1 MIIVKDKGAKSQ
13 IYIQRNNVTNLQNNS
28 GNSGGSGIN
37 KAELDKYLKDYATK
51 EYVDDS
57 VIELTKADYELL
69 KSQGKVNEKNLYL
82 ITDSNI
88 PLKKINGESL
98 VGDGNIVISSNVDL
112 SNYATVEYVDK
123 LIGDVESITDIII
136 GEVNT
141 IIDNIIGE

>member
-82 ITDSNI
+82 ITDSII

-98 VGDGNIVISSNVDL
+98 VGDGNIDL

-123 LIGDVESITDIII
+123 LIGDIESITDIII

>member
-28 GNSGGSGIN
+28 GGSEIN
-37 KAELDKYLKDYATK
+37 KAELDKYLKNYATK

-57 VIELTKADYELL
+57 VIELTKADYEVL
-69 KSQGKVNEKNLYL
+69 KSQGKVSEKNLYL
-82 ITDSNI
+82 ITDSTI

-98 VGDGNIVISSNVDL
+98 VGDGNIDL
-112 SNYATVEYVDK
+112 SNYATKEYVDK
-123 LIGDVESITDIII
+123 LIGDFESITDIII

>member
-82 ITDSNI
+82 ITDSTI

-98 VGDGNIVISSNVDL
+98 VGDGNIDL

>member
-1 MIIVKDKGAKSQ
+1 MIIIKDKGAKSQ
-13 IYIQRNNVTNLQNNS
+13 IYIQRNHVTNLQNNS
-28 GNSGGSGIN
+28 GNNSGGSGID

-69 KSQGKVNEKNLYL
+69 KSQGKVNEKNLYI
-82 ITDSNI
+82 ITDSII

-98 VGDGNIVISSNVDL
+98 VGDGNIDL